1 MELMKESRP
10 ASAAFTAAVE
20 TRIVDDCGTMCAVF
34 QAGETRFIPRVLFD
48 AALTHGLMPV
58 DPLELAPVAPVKPP
72 PKEEIVA
79 TGLVGA
85 CKELIARGN
94 PEDFTVV
101 GQPRAASVKK
111 LVDFNFTTKEVERAF
126 SEAMHEVEQDGD
138 DSTESA
144 EPSSV
149 TAE

>member
-1 MELMKESRP
+1 MELSKDTRP
-10 ASAAFTAAVE
+10 ASAAFTATLE
-20 TRIVDDCGTMCAVF
+20 TRIVSSAGDMCAVF
-34 QAGETRFIPRVLFD
+34 QPGETRFIPRALFD
-48 AALTHGLMPV
+48 AALMNGLI
-58 DPLELAPVAPVKPP
+58 PVAPLEPAPVVVKSQT
-72 PKEEIVA
+72 KEEVVEV
-79 TGLVGA
+79 GLVGA
-85 CKELIARGN
+85 CKVLIARGN

-111 LVDFNFTTKEVERAF
+111 LVDFSFTTKEVERAF

-138 DSTESA
+138 DSTEHT